1 MFSPQEELTLSDL
14 NDLLYKTNYTVQDI
28 EKLLSLRNTEDVERL
43 RNRANEVLNSY
54 VGDSV
59 YYRGIVEF
67 SNICALD
74 CHYCGIRKSNKQ
86 VDRYS
91 LDRETVVSSAK
102 WCADQGYGSV
112 VLQSGERRDPAF
124 VDYVEDLIREIKKET
139 RSEKLPEGVGI
150 TLSVGEQSLETYRR
164 FFAAG
169 AHRYLLRI
177 ETTNEELYQSLHP
190 ASQKLEDRILCLD
203 YLKEAGFQVGTGVM
217 IGSPGQTTAMLARDI
232 LFFKEK
238 DIDMIGMGPYLVH
251 NQTPMA
257 SEGQMEKDELLQLSL
272 NMIAVCRIVLKDVN
286 IAATTA
292 LQAVVPDG
300 RERGLSYGA
309 NVTMPNITPTEVR
322 SSYKLYEGKPCM
334 DEGRQE
340 CKSCLLGRVRSIGR
354 DVAFDQWGDSKHY
367 AARKAQLEANV
378 C

>member
-1 MFSPQEELTLSDL
+1 LSSL
-14 NDLLYKTNYTVQDI
+14 KEILYKEKYTERDI
-28 EKLLSLRNTEDVERL
+28 ETLLSLKNPEEIEML
-43 RNRANEVLNSY
+43 RQRANEVLNLH

-59 YYRGIVEF
+59 YYRGIIEF
-67 SNICALD
+67 SNLCALD
-74 CHYCGIRKSNKQ
+74 CHYCGIRKSNRQ

-91 LDRETVVSSAK
+91 LDRETVISSAK
-102 WCADQGYGSV
+102 WCAEQGYGSV

-124 VDYVEDLIREIKKET
+124 VDFVEDLIREIKRT
-139 RSEKLPEGVGI
+139 TVSGKLPNGVGI
-150 TLSVGEQSLETYRR
+150 TLSVGEQSFETYKR
-164 FFAAG
+164 FFEAG

-177 ETTNEELYQSLHP
+177 ETTDEELYQTLHP

-217 IGSPGQTTAMLARDI
+217 IGSPGQKTAMLARDI
-232 LFFKEK
+232 LFFRDR

-257 SEGQMEKDELLQLSL
+257 SKGQMDKEDLLQLSL

-367 AARKAQLEANV
+367 AIRRAGKRASVL
-378 C
+378 

>member
-1 MFSPQEELTLSDL
+1 MADL
-14 NDLLYKTNYTVQDI
+14 NKLLYKENYTVEDI
-28 EKLLSLRNTEDVERL
+28 EYLLSLTDKEDTVKL
-43 RNRANEVLNSY
+43 QNRANEVLGKY

-67 SNICALD
+67 SNICTLD
-74 CHYCGIRKSNKQ
+74 CYYCGIRKSNIN
-86 VDRYS
+86 VGRYTLS
-91 LDRETVVSSAK
+91 KEDIITSAK

-112 VLQSGERRDPAF
+112 VLQSGERPDEGF
-124 VDYVEDLIREIKKET
+124 VDFVVDIIKKIKKIT
-139 RSEKLPEGVGI
+139 VSEKLPQGVGI
-150 TLSVGEQSLETYRR
+150 TLSVGEHSQETYKR
-164 FFAAG
+164 FYDAG

-177 ETTNEELYQSLHP
+177 ETTNDELYKELHP
-190 ASQKLEDRILCLD
+190 ESQKLGERKECLD
-203 YLKEAGFQVGTGVM
+203 FLRNSGFQVGTGVM
-217 IGSPGQTTAMLARDI
+217 IGIPGQTTRMLAEDI
-232 LFFKEK
+232 QFFKDQ
-238 DIDMIGMGPYLVH
+238 DIDMIGMGPYLTH

-257 SEGQMEKDELLQLSL
+257 DKSQMDKDPLLQLAL
-272 NMIAVCRIVLKDVN
+272 NMIAVCRIVLKDIN

-340 CKSCLLGRVRSIGR
+340 CKSCLLGRVRSVGR
-354 DVAFDQWGDSKHY
+354 DVAFDQWGDSKHF
-367 AARKAQLEANV
+367 AARKASS
-378 C
+378 

>member
-1 MFSPQEELTLSDL
+1 MNQL
-14 NDLLYKTNYTVQDI
+14 NRLLYKNDYTLEDI
-28 EKLLSLRNTEDVERL
+28 ESLLSLRDSEDIKL
-43 RNRANEVLNSY
+43 LQNRANEVLNQY

-67 SNICALD
+67 SNICSLD
-74 CHYCGIRKSNKQ
+74 CYYCGIRKSNKE
-86 VDRYS
+86 VSRYTLS
-91 LDRETVVSSAK
+91 REDIISSAK

-112 VLQSGERRDPAF
+112 VLQSGERSDDNF
-124 VDYVEDLIREIKKET
+124 IEFVEDIIKEIKRVT
-139 RSEKLPEGVGI
+139 VSDKLPRGVGI
-150 TLSVGEQSLETYRR
+150 TLSVGEHSRETYRR
-164 FFAAG
+164 FFDAG

-177 ETTNEELYQSLHP
+177 ETTNDKLYKDLHP
-190 ASQKLEDRILCLD
+190 EVQTLTERKECLE
-203 YLKEAGFQVGTGVM
+203 YLRDSGFQVGTGVM
-217 IGSPGQTTAMLARDI
+217 IGIPGQTVRMLAEDI
-232 LFFKEK
+232 LFFKEQ

-257 SEGQMEKDELLQLSL
+257 EKSQMEKEPLLQLAL

-340 CKSCLLGRVRSIGR
+340 CKSCLLGRVRSVGR
-354 DVAFDQWGDSKHY
+354 DVAFDEWGDSMHF
-367 AARKAQLEANV
+367 AERKARIKNF
-378 C
+378 

>member
-1 MFSPQEELTLSDL
+1 MSDL
-14 NDLLYKTNYTVQDI
+14 NDLLYKKNYTVQDI

-43 RNRANEVLNSY
+43 KNRANEILNSHI
-54 VGDSV
+54 GDSV

-190 ASQKLEDRILCLD
+190 ASQKLEERILCLD

>member
-1 MFSPQEELTLSDL
+1 MVNLDT
-14 NDLLYKTNYTVQDI
+14 LLYKDDYTAEDV
-28 EKLLSLRNTEDVERL
+28 EALLSLSDEKDIKKL
-43 RNRANEVLNSY
+43 QDRANQVLAEY

-67 SNICALD
+67 SNVCSLD
-74 CHYCGIRKSNKQ
+74 CHYCGIRKGNRE
-86 VDRYS
+86 VERYS
-91 LDRETVVSSAK
+91 LDKETIISSAK

-112 VLQSGERRDPAF
+112 VLQSGERGDSVFIDF
-124 VDYVEDLIREIKKET
+124 VEEVIREIKSAT
-139 RSEKLPEGVGI
+139 ISEKLPEGVGI
-150 TLSVGEQSLETYRR
+150 TLSVGEQSLETYKR
-164 FFAAG
+164 FFQAG

-177 ETTNEELYQSLHP
+177 ETTNSDLYAKLHP
-190 ASQKLEDRILCLD
+190 ENQKLEERKECLGF
-203 YLKEAGFQVGTGVM
+203 LREAGFQVGTGVM
-217 IGSPGQTTAMLARDI
+217 IGSPGQTTAMLAEDI
-232 LFFKEK
+232 LFFKDQ

-257 SEGQMEKDELLQLSL
+257 GEGQMEKDELLRLSL

-300 RERGLSYGA
+300 RERGLSFGA

-354 DVAFDQWGDSKHY
+354 DVAFDQWGDSKHF
-367 AARKAQLEANV
+367 AARTANS
-378 C
+378 

>member
-1 MFSPQEELTLSDL
+1 MLKE
-14 NDLLYKTNYTVQDI
+14 LLYKENYSVSEI
-28 EKLLSLRNTEDVERL
+28 ETLLSLKDEEDIKQL
-43 RNRANEVLNSY
+43 QDRANEMLNQSI
-54 VGDSV
+54 GDSV

-67 SNICALD
+67 SNICSLD
-74 CHYCGIRKSNKQ
+74 CYYCGIRKSNGE
-86 VDRYS
+86 VGRYALS
-91 LDRETVVSSAK
+91 KDDIISSAK

-112 VLQSGERRDPAF
+112 VLQSGERSDENF
-124 VDYVEDLIREIKKET
+124 VNFVEEVIREIKKET
-139 RSEKLPEGVGI
+139 ISEKLPRGVGI
-150 TLSVGEQSLETYRR
+150 TLSVGEHSKEVYSR
-164 FFAAG
+164 FFKAG

-177 ETTNEELYQSLHP
+177 ETTNEELYRELHP
-190 ASQKLEDRILCLD
+190 ESQELNERKECLSF
-203 YLKEAGFQVGTGVM
+203 LRQSGFQVGTGVM
-217 IGSPGQTTAMLARDI
+217 IGIPGQTIEMLARDV
-232 LFFKEK
+232 LFFKEQ

-257 SEGQMEKDELLQLSL
+257 EKSQMDKDPLLQLSL
-272 NMIAVCRIVLKDVN
+272 NMIAVCRIVLKDIN

-340 CKSCLLGRVRSIGR
+340 CKSCLLGRVHSIGR
-354 DVAFDQWGDSKHY
+354 DVAFDQWGDSKHF
-367 AARKAQLEANV
+367 ALRTSRTENF
-378 C
+378 

>member
-1 MFSPQEELTLSDL
+1 MFDL
-14 NDLLYKTNYTVQDI
+14 NDLLIKDNYTEQDI
-28 EKLLSLRNTEDVERL
+28 ETLLSLRNPDEISL
-43 RNRANEVLNSY
+43 LKKRANEVLNSY

-59 YYRGIVEF
+59 YYRGIIEF
-67 SNICALD
+67 SNICSLD
-74 CHYCGIRKSNKQ
+74 CFYCGIRRSNKQ
-86 VDRYS
+86 VNRYS
-91 LDRETVVSSAK
+91 LDRETVISSAK
-102 WCADQGYGSV
+102 WCGDQGYGSV

-124 VDYVEDLIREIKKET
+124 VDYVEDLISKIKKT
-139 RSEKLPEGVGI
+139 TVSEKLPEGVGI

-164 FFAAG
+164 FFSAG

-177 ETTNEELYQSLHP
+177 ETTDKKLYQSLHP
-190 ASQKLEDRILCLD
+190 DSQKLEERKLCLK

-232 LFFKEK
+232 LFFKNQ

-251 NQTPMA
+251 KQTPMA
-257 SEGQMEKDELLQLSL
+257 LLGQMEKDELLQLSL
-272 NMIAVCRIVLKDVN
+272 NMISVSRIVLKDVN

-292 LQAVVPDG
+292 LQALVADG
-300 RERGLSYGA
+300 RELGLSCGA

-354 DVAFDQWGDSKHY
+354 DVAFDQWGDSRHFS
-367 AARKAQLEANV
+367 ARKAGKTAEAV
-378 C
+378 TILK

>member
-1 MFSPQEELTLSDL
+1 LSSLKEILYKENYSERDIETLLTLNKPDE
-14 NDLLYKTNYTVQDI
+14 I
-28 EKLLSLRNTEDVERL
+28 ERL
-43 RNRANEVLNSY
+43 RQRANEVLNLH
-54 VGDSV
+54 VGDAV

-74 CHYCGIRKSNKQ
+74 CHYCGIRRSNGL
-86 VDRYS
+86 VERYS
-91 LDRETVVSSAK
+91 LDRDTVISSAK
-102 WCADQGYGSV
+102 WCAEQGYGSV

-124 VDYVEDLIREIKKET
+124 VDYVEDLMREIKRT
-139 RSEKLPEGVGI
+139 TVSEKLPRGVGI

-164 FFAAG
+164 FYAAG

-177 ETTNEELYQSLHP
+177 ETTDEELYQTLHP
-190 ASQKLEDRILCLD
+190 SSQRLEERKLCLD
-203 YLKEAGFQVGTGVM
+203 YLKETGFQVGTGVM
-217 IGSPGQTTAMLARDI
+217 IGSPGQSTAMLARDV
-232 LFFKEK
+232 LFFRER

-257 SEGQMEKDELLQLSL
+257 LKGQMEKEKLLQLSL

-292 LQAVVPDG
+292 LQAVVSDG

-334 DEGRQE
+334 DEGRLE

-354 DVAFDQWGDSKHY
+354 DVAFDQWGDSKHF
-367 AARKAQLEANV
+367 AVRTAGRKVSVL
-378 C
+378 